1 MSVDGYGY
9 IPRYVLAEFIMETG
23 LIGLAIFLLGY
34 VALVFGIEMAVRAFK
49 RERFSPRGKWNSPI
63 CLGCI
68 FGLLLLTW
76 MPTIAW
82 PMFNVCI
89 GSLIWYTTRYELI
102 SISILIVL
110 VSSFLILAALISI
123 QLMRSADIDHNERI
137 AASRMCYYLLLVT
150 VVYVSTSRAYSKQ
163 D

>member
-1 MSVDGYGY
+1 VDTVV
-9 IPRYVLAEFIMETG
+9 RFE
-23 LIGLAIFLLGY
+23 LIRIAIFLLGY
-34 VALVFGIEMAVRAFK
+34 VALVFGIEMALRAFK
-49 RERFSPRGKWNSPI
+49 RERFAPRGKWNSPI

-82 PMFNVCI
+82 PMFNVCF
-89 GSLIWYTTRYELI
+89 GGLIWFAMRYELI

-110 VSSFLILAALISI
+110 VSSFLLLAALISI
-123 QLMRSADIDHNERI
+123 QLMRTADIDHNERI

-150 VVYVSTSRAYSKQ
+150 VLYVSTSGGTSKQ